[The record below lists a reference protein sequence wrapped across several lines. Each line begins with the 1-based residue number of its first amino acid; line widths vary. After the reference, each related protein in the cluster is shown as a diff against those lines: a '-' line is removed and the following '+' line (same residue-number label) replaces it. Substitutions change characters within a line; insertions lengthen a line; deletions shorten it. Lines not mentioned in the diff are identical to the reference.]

1 MCFQGR
7 AGGWEEDGDSAGS
20 IQNIRCL
27 RGVWIKIFFK
37 CWVYGSG
44 AQERDLARDT
54 DLGII
59 KIEMV
64 IEALGIVW
72 SESIQNE
79 GEKKKPQC
87 LNEVE
92 IVQKLF
98 PPGTMAVKQDARE
111 RCSLR
116 RVQGAMG
123 QISPSPQFMLC
134 RSNP

>member
-1 MCFQGR
+1 M
-7 AGGWEEDGDSAGS
+7 EDGDSAGS

-27 RGVWIKIFFK
+27 RGVWIKISFK

-44 AQERDLARDT
+44 AQERDLARDA

-72 SESIQNE
+72 SESIKNERKKNKNQN
-79 GEKKKPQC
+79 QC

-98 PPGTMAVKQDARE
+98 PPGPVAVKQDARE

-123 QISPSPQFMLC
+123 QISPSPQLTLC